1 METNQIPDDFSMAR
15 SGAFYKLLV
24 KVGMGGSSRQ
34 ALMKRSLILS
44 MVAWLPL
51 LMLTLLQDISIG
63 KGFEMSFLKDFATHT
78 RYLVIVPM
86 LVFAETSVDFR
97 LKIIT
102 AQFFK
107 AGILNE
113 RDLQDFKKMQHGMM
127 RLSDSGWGELIIL
140 FIVVLGIYIRWHGQ
154 VAESGSW
161 VYIPGD
167 SSVILSWAGKWF
179 IFFSLPIFQFLV
191 LRWVWRW
198 IIWIIYF
205 YRISR
210 MPLKLNPAHPDLA
223 GGIGFLGLPPSPF
236 LQVNLALAFLFSTW
250 IAERI
255 ISQHHHLQEYYFLI
269 GGFALFSI
277 VMNVLPL
284 LVFTPPLIVQ
294 RRKGIYDY
302 SALIQEHHRQFDE
315 KWIHGTHT
323 ESLLG
328 IGDASSTTDINC
340 VFDTVMSMRVVPF
353 NLKIMLSS
361 IIISVLPMIPIF
373 AFEYNLLDLVK
384 KIAGIIL

>member
-1 METNQIPDDFSMAR
+1 M
-15 SGAFYKLLV
+15 
-24 KVGMGGSSRQ
+24 
-34 ALMKRSLILS
+34 
-44 MVAWLPL
+44 
-51 LMLTLLQDISIG
+51 
-63 KGFEMSFLKDFATHT
+63 
-78 RYLVIVPM
+78 
-86 LVFAETSVDFR
+86 
-97 LKIIT
+97 
-102 AQFFK
+102 
-107 AGILNE
+107 
-113 RDLQDFKKMQHGMM
+113 
-127 RLSDSGWGELIIL
+127 
-140 FIVVLGIYIRWHGQ
+140 
-154 VAESGSW
+154 
-161 VYIPGD
+161 
-167 SSVILSWAGKWF
+167 ILSWAGKWF
-179 IFFSLPIFQFLV
+179 IFFSLPVFQFLV

-236 LQVNLALAFLFSTW
+236 LRINLALAFLFSTW

-255 ISQHHHLQEYYFLI
+255 ISQHHHLQDYYFLI

-284 LVFTPPLIVQ
+284 LVFMPPLFIQ

-302 SALIQEHHRQFDE
+302 SVLIQEHHRQFDE

-328 IGDASSTTDINC
+328 IGDASSMTDINS

-361 IIISVLPMIPIF
+361 IIISVLPLIPVF
-373 AFEYNLLDLVK
+373 AFEYNLLDLMK
-384 KIAGIIL
+384 KLAGIIL